1 MCARSTMERAPRTA
15 QERGSAQ
22 REHPVDSSASLCTSC
37 ASRGREALGAAD
49 MIDCIARTSGAA
61 MKASCKARVSRLGV
75 WPRSMYRTC
84 CWMRG
89 RDVSCGYRAHM
100 SRYVDMAGPRCGAN
114 RLGCTRSGSPTMMP
128 SAWVYARFAGT
139 SCHVRTWPLLRTR
152 VRPLGCDACSP
163 WSCKALTS
171 ARTCSSLAAPARR
184 RFVERVRTGP
194 HPSARPAHG
203 TFASTWL

>member
-1 MCARSTMERAPRTA
+1 
-15 QERGSAQ
+15 
-22 REHPVDSSASLCTSC
+22 
-37 ASRGREALGAAD
+37 

-84 CWMRG
+84 CWMCG

-184 RFVERVRTGP
+184 RFGATCRACRVMSEDPAWASRCPSSYVSVAASHRRILVDMGTGHACERAWTIC
-194 HPSARPAHG
+194 
-203 TFASTWL
+203 STSGQSRRRSK